1 MINRQKGIF
10 HKGDFFMLKTIRS
23 KILISTAIV
32 TAALTTL
39 TVSVCFS
46 LFQTFLR
53 QNQLQSAEYSLQVF
67 SGNVSSA
74 MENILSFNQWYC
86 SNMDIARYLE
96 AFQNQDHMPSISSA
110 EAGLRIT
117 ALNA

>member
-10 HKGDFFMLKTIRS
+10 HKGDFFMPKTIRS

-53 QNQLQSAEYSLQVF
+53 QISFSLQNTVCRYF
-67 SGNVSSA
+67 PA
-74 MENILSFNQWYC
+74 MFLLQWK
-86 SNMDIARYLE
+86 I
-96 AFQNQDHMPSISSA
+96 F
-110 EAGLRIT
+110 
-117 ALNA
+117 